1 MQCLAL
7 HPDAP
12 ALVRDVCASLHG
24 AWGEASGADRRDEAV
39 H

>member
-1 MQCLAL
+1 L

-12 ALVRDVCASLHG
+12 AIVRDVCASLHG
-24 AWGEASGADRRDEAV
+24 AWGETAVGPTSDARRV